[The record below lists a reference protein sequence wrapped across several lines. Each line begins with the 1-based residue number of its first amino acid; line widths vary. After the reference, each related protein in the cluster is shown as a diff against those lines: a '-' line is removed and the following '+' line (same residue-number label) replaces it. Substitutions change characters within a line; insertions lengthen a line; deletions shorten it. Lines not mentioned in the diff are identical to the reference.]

1 MKPKLKEWIERYLP
15 AEVLSTVMVVASGVI
30 CYRLTQNRV
39 LTALV
44 AMWCGN
50 IGFFGYILLN
60 DIAATNKIL
69 IAGNKRYTLTT
80 FWRNIRALFMEFGMA
95 EVLDSF
101 VIRPGL
107 MYYLPIL
114 TGNIPM
120 GILLAKF
127 IADITFYIPAI
138 ISYELFKKR
147 FGKFD

>member
-15 AEVLSTVMVVASGVI
+15 AEVLSSIMVVASGAI
-30 CYRLTQNRV
+30 CYRLTQDRI

-44 AMWCGN
+44 ATWCGN

-60 DIAATNKIL
+60 DIIAANKL
-69 IAGNKRYTLTT
+69 LLANNKRYTVAT
-80 FWRNIRALFMEFGMA
+80 FWENIRALFMEFGLA

-101 VIRPGL
+101 VIRPAL

-114 TGNIPM
+114 TGNIPI

-138 ISYELFKKR
+138 ISYEIFKKR
-147 FGKFD
+147 YRKFD